1 MRSLLPVER
10 ECGVGA
16 TNLLEFFFLSLSSL
30 YLSILEVEGDG
41 FGGRGCTIISWLL
54 VYSDSD
60 I

>member
-30 YLSILEVEGDG
+30 YLSILEVEGDEDMVREQW
-41 FGGRGCTIISWLL
+41 GGLDWIGLRR
-54 VYSDSD
+54 V
-60 I
+60 